1 MSGEL
6 VGHKHSHV
14 GHSVLC
20 VGSGAGETVLDSKEE
35 LLASGTLSAGSSA
48 MSMSSST
55 ISVVVS
61 SSISCTMVVGSKI
74 SDKNH

>member
-1 MSGEL
+1 MGQ
-6 VGHKHSHV
+6 KHSQAGQAV
-14 GHSVLC
+14 RGVR
-20 VGSGAGETVLDSKEE
+20 SGAPVTGEDSAKEE
-35 LLASGTLSAGSSA
+35 LLERGTSSPTSSA

-61 SSISCTMVVGSKI
+61 SSISCTMVVVSKI